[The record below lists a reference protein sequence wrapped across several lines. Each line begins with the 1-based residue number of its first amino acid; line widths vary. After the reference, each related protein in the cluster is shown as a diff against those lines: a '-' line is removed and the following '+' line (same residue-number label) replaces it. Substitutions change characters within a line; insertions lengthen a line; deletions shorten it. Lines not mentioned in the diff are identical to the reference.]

1 VLEEDAGHPLAPGRY
16 RIEETP
22 RGILIAGGTGGM
34 CSAHVTL
41 SERIPH
47 VTVYGVTASP
57 SLDIFIVKV
66 LRGAEGLGQFAKP
79 PREDAFLPAVSE
91 IKGERAPERILAAL
105 GIPAEWFLNE

>member
-34 CSAHVTL
+34 CSAYVTL

-66 LRGAEGLGQFAKP
+66 LRGAEGIGQFAKP
-79 PREDAFLPAVSE
+79 SREDAFLPVVSD
-91 IKGERAPERILAAL
+91 IKGERSPERILAAL
-105 GIPAEWFLNE
+105 GIPPEWLLNE